1 MEFVNFWGNIEA
13 KIDTKGR
20 VFIPVQFRKE
30 LLSVQAECVILKK
43 DLHQNCLIIYPKEVW
58 EKLLQELQVKLDKWD
73 PIHQTLFRQF
83 VSDLEILTVDNSG
96 RILIPKRLVGLT
108 NIDSEVRFIGVGNR
122 IEVWAKEELEQ
133 ALLPQEDFTKALA
146 KIMKDE

>member
-30 LLSVQAECVILKK
+30 LLSVQEECVILKK

-146 KIMKDE
+146 KIMKNE

>member
-30 LLSVQAECVILKK
+30 LLSVQEECVILKK